1 MIITHLITYLLWTV
15 IPGSIIQVYNALSPS
30 LNEGISITPFLVWK
44 KARFQIALLILAVIL
59 VILLNLHSY
68 FNMPVTLTI
77 QLLLFLCQYG
87 LFLFGKL
94 ANYFHNNKDDN
105 PKISA

>member
-1 MIITHLITYLLWTV
+1 MIITKLIMLLLWTV
-15 IPGSIIQVYNALSPS
+15 IPGSIFQVYYALSPS

-59 VILLNLHSY
+59 VILLSLHVY
-68 FNMPVTLTI
+68 LNMPASLTF
-77 QLLLFLCQYG
+77 QLLLFLCRCG
-87 LFLFGKL
+87 LFIFGKL
-94 ANYFHNNKDDN
+94 ANYFQKNKDDT